1 MAVRMSAHTVS
12 LHREEE
18 LVPKTQPLTFTDLQ
32 GIVRLGHVDG
42 DMMVLTK
49 SPKGWTLKKP
59 ARFAISKLQGLPS
72 RGLAE
77 YIVNSLIRERPSLI
91 AFVLDNQSLVEMA
104 NYLLRYQTGSLQAF
118 YTYTQT
124 IKQYSDWIGY
134 PPDRILHDLA
144 GPNGLPDPERIAKQV
159 KWLQNYAASLQD
171 RKLSPGRVNSCISH
185 TKSWYKVNGA
195 TVSLPYSLP
204 RRVTKK
210 DRAPKLEEAQ
220 RVLNVCDLRE
230 ATIVSMTV
238 LGGFREET
246 LTLLRYRHVRED
258 LEAGRTPIHVHIEI
272 EITKGKYAS
281 YDTFLGAEAAEYL
294 RLYLEAR
301 RRGSPYKRE
310 GTPEIPPEEINDE
323 SPLIRDSR
331 SPIPKPVGPKQIR
344 KLVHNLYV
352 RAGLLQQ
359 KKPEPGSRPSY
370 ELKFHSL
377 RKTFK
382 TQMEAAGVKTEYV
395 EYMMGH
401 KRDTYHDIESLGI
414 EKLRNIYASANL
426 SIRPRTTIAK
436 LDLIREFAKG
446 IGVNPEN
453 IQIEPDAKFVDPLER
468 EKAEIRAW
476 MTGIRD
482 ELRKPP
488 MDEIPRN
495 H

>member
-1 MAVRMSAHTVS
+1 MSAHIVS
-12 LHREEE
+12 LQREEE

-32 GIVRLGHVDG
+32 DIVRLGHVDA
-42 DMMVLTK
+42 DTLVLTT
-49 SPKGWTLKKP
+49 SLKGRTLKKP
-59 ARFAISKLQGLPS
+59 ARIALSKLQALPS

-77 YIVNSLIRERPSLI
+77 YIVKSLIRERATLI
-91 AFVLDNQSLVEMA
+91 TFVLDNQSLVEMA
-104 NYLLRYQTGSLQAF
+104 NYLLRYQTGSLQSF
-118 YTYTQT
+118 YTYAQT
-124 IKQYSDWIGY
+124 IKQFSDWIGY

-144 GPNGLPDPERIAKQV
+144 GPNGLPDPQRIAKQV
-159 KWLQNYAASLQD
+159 KWLQNYAANQQD

-185 TKSWYKVNGA
+185 VKSWYKINGA
-195 TVSLPYSLP
+195 TVSLPYTLP

-210 DRAPKLEEAQ
+210 DRAPTPQEVQ
-220 RVLNVCDLRE
+220 RVLNVSDLRE
-230 ATIVSMTV
+230 ATMISMIA

-246 LTLLRYRHVRED
+246 LTRLQYRHVRVD
-258 LEAGRTPIHVHIEI
+258 LETGKTPIHVHIEI

-281 YDTFLGAEAAEYL
+281 YDSFLGAEASEYL
-294 RLYLEAR
+294 RLYIDAR
-301 RRGSPYKRE
+301 RRGSPYTRE
-310 GTPEIPPEEINDE
+310 GTPEIPPEEFNDE

-331 SPIPKPVGPKQIR
+331 SPTPRPVGPKQIR

-370 ELKFHSL
+370 ELRVHSL
-377 RKTFK
+377 RKHFK
-382 TQMEAAGVKTEYV
+382 TQMEAAGVKTDYV

-414 EKLRNIYASANL
+414 EKLRSIYASANL
-426 SIRPRTTIAK
+426 SIRPRITVAK

-446 IGVNPEN
+446 IGVNPESV
-453 IQIEPDAKFVDPLER
+453 QVEPDTKFLDPQEK
-468 EKAEIRAW
+468 EKAEIRAY
-476 MTGIRD
+476 MTAIRD

-488 MDEIPRN
+488 EEIPRN